1 MIENTDYELVPA
13 ANNEQAWNVRFLT
26 GDYIE
31 TVVSIG
37 TLTVNEEPMDDTD
50 DHSLSFNFSLIYSP
64 DDTLTSDDEDLQDAV
79 GSVILHIIEKSIARD
94 QGSVLTS
101 GE

>member
-13 ANNEQAWNVRFLT
+13 AGNEQAWNVRFLT

-101 GE
+101 GK